1 MHAST
6 RAFSTL
12 TYANTSLSC
21 LVSYIARLPTVWA
34 QLPYAAMA
42 TLRHARQPKCFPM
55 MVGGAS
61 DMFRNPLPPTH
72 MTSHAVL
79 HYCCL
84 IGVALLPC
92 RKRRQVVEPT
102 GPSPRRRE
110 DWRLRDGNCVAGHS
124 INSIRPYHSHKH
136 PELDLVG
143 GGVMFVV
150 LNNRHQ

>member
-55 MVGGAS
+55 LVGGAS
-61 DMFRNPLPPTH
+61 DMFRHALQPTD
-72 MTSHAVL
+72 MASHDVL
-79 HYCCL
+79 HYCRL
-84 IGVALLPC
+84 VGFALLPC
-92 RKRRQVVEPT
+92 RKRKRVVEPT
-102 GPSPRRRE
+102 VPSPRRHE
-110 DWRLRDGNCVAGHS
+110 DGCLLSRNRVAGHP
-124 INSIRPYHSHKH
+124 IKAIRPYHSHKH
-136 PELDLVG
+136 PS
-143 GGVMFVV
+143 F
-150 LNNRHQ
+150 